1 MYAPGG
7 TPPSSDEPTT
17 AAPPRR
23 LRVLLADGHALFRD
37 GLAELLSTE
46 ADLDIVGR
54 VGDSIATIEMCRQTR
69 PHLVL
74 LDIRLPYHPILT
86 TMQGVREAVP
96 HARFVVLASDDEPR
110 LFQEVLA
117 AGAHG
122 VLMKTATREEPVGAI
137 RAIGYQGKTF
147 LSVSQ
152 RSAREIA
159 RPARANPLSPRESQI
174 LELAAK
180 ALSNAQIATLLF
192 ISEGTVKRHLTNI
205 YAKLGAVSRL
215 DAVNRARAG
224 GLIQPAVEGGEL
236 PPPAE

>member
-1 MYAPGG
+1 MKRTLAFLTVSHGG
-7 TPPSSDEPTT
+7 IFLV
-17 AAPPRR
+17 AVGL
-23 LRVLLADGHALFRD
+23 LRGDGLGGASIYMVADG
-37 GLAELLSTE
+37 LLK
-46 ADLDIVGR
+46 
-54 VGDSIATIEMCRQTR
+54 
-69 PHLVL
+69 
-74 LDIRLPYHPILT
+74 
-86 TMQGVREAVP
+86 
-96 HARFVVLASDDEPR
+96 
-110 LFQEVLA
+110 
-117 AGAHG
+117 GA
-122 VLMKTATREEPVGAI
+122 LMKTATREELVGAI